1 MRLNTALI
9 VKSRCFRVCDIV
21 VLLLLLACEDFK
33 LLVVLLC
40 GHAWLLFCV
49 FLLTKTAAPCVAGR
63 FRNGFVGVYLLSV
76 FLRKSQAFLLEGMG
90 RKYLYFSR
98 EKQARKTEQMN
109 CLHSDRKN
117 GKQRL
122 GLTGNTKDEAKEC
135 C

>member
-1 MRLNTALI
+1 MRTNIALI
-9 VKSRCFRVCDIV
+9 VKSRGFRVCDIV
-21 VLLLLLACEDFK
+21 ALLLACEDFK

-40 GHAWLLFCV
+40 GDAWPVFCV
-49 FLLTKTAAPCVAGR
+49 VLLTKTVAPCVAGR

-76 FLRKSQAFLLEGMG
+76 SLRKSHAFLLEGMG
-90 RKYLYFSR
+90 RKHLYFSL
-98 EKQARKTEQMN
+98 EKQARKTKRMN